1 MTNTYTGIIGLLA
14 DRVTNMTNE
23 EDRAGV
29 LPDVFREAL
38 IQLYTE
44 DMTVSEVLDE
54 AEMLGIL
61 QIYRRPGLDKW

>member
-1 MTNTYTGIIGLLA
+1 MTNTYTGIIALLA

-23 EDRAGV
+23 EDRDGV

-38 IQLYTE
+38 IHHYTE